1 MRVTHKGYLIS
12 TQVAFIALYTIIV
25 TGSLVRLTGSGLG
38 CVDWPQCSKSK
49 FIDVSSTHAAIEQLN
64 RLFTGVVA
72 AAVILCVLMS
82 LKLTPRRRDLIA
94 MSIVLVAGVLA
105 QVIIGAIVV
114 WTGLNP
120 YSNIAHFIVSIFLM
134 SVAYML
140 VQHAKIFRLT
150 DDVVP
155 RGEPILKDQ
164 RIAKLVKILLLT
176 TGAAVVAGTLVT
188 GSGPHAGD
196 ENAVRLGFA
205 MTTIVRT
212 HSVFVWLTV
221 ATTMAL
227 VFLARK
233 NTDARVLLT
242 KSLKRF
248 SAVLIFQGAIGYL
261 QYFLGVPIGLVAVHV
276 ATSVAVWLCAVD
288 VYWNS
293 RLSVLPNNVLDYKQ
307 DVGG

>member
-1 MRVTHKGYLIS
+1 M
-12 TQVAFIALYTIIV
+12 
-25 TGSLVRLTGSGLG
+25 
-38 CVDWPQCSKSK
+38 
-49 FIDVSSTHAAIEQLN
+49 
-64 RLFTGVVA
+64 VA
-72 AAVILCVLMS
+72 AAVILCVLLS

-94 MSIVLVAGVLA
+94 LSIVLVVGVLT
-105 QVIIGAIVV
+105 QVVIGAIVV

-155 RGEPILKDQ
+155 RGEPILKDG
-164 RIAKLVKILLLT
+164 LLTKIVRLLLVT
-176 TGAAVVAGTLVT
+176 TGAAVLTGTLVT

-196 ENAVRLGFA
+196 ENAVRLGFV

-212 HSVFVWLTV
+212 HSAFVWLTL
-221 ATTMAL
+221 ATTLAL

-233 NTDARVLLT
+233 TPNARVLLS
-242 KSLKRF
+242 KPLKRF

-293 RLSVLPNNVLDYKQ
+293 RLSVSPNNVLD
-307 DVGG
+307 

>member
-1 MRVTHKGYLIS
+1 MRVTHKSYLRS
-12 TQVAFIALYTIIV
+12 TQVAFVALYTIIV

-38 CVDWPQCSKSK
+38 CADWPQCSESK
-49 FIDVSSTHAAIEQLN
+49 FIDVSSAHAAIEQLN

-82 LKLTPRRRDLIA
+82 LKVVPRRRDLIA
-94 MSIVLVAGVLA
+94 MSIVLVVGVLA
-105 QVIIGAIVV
+105 QVVIGAIVV

-155 RGEPILKDQ
+155 RGEPILKDG
-164 RIAKLVKILLLT
+164 LLTKIVRLLLVT
-176 TGAAVVAGTLVT
+176 TGAAVLTGTLVT

-196 ENAVRLGFA
+196 ENAVRLGFV

-212 HSVFVWLTV
+212 HSAFVWLTL
-221 ATTMAL
+221 ATTLAL

-233 NTDARVLLT
+233 TPNARVLLS
-242 KSLKRF
+242 KPLKRF

-293 RLSVLPNNVLDYKQ
+293 RLSVSPNNVLD
-307 DVGG
+307 

>member
-1 MRVTHKGYLIS
+1 
-12 TQVAFIALYTIIV
+12 
-25 TGSLVRLTGSGLG
+25 
-38 CVDWPQCSKSK
+38 
-49 FIDVSSTHAAIEQLN
+49 
-64 RLFTGVVA
+64 
-72 AAVILCVLMS
+72 
-82 LKLTPRRRDLIA
+82 
-94 MSIVLVAGVLA
+94 
-105 QVIIGAIVV
+105 
-114 WTGLNP
+114 
-120 YSNIAHFIVSIFLM
+120 M

-155 RGEPILKDQ
+155 RGEPILKDG
-164 RIAKLVKILLLT
+164 LLTKIVRLLLVT
-176 TGAAVVAGTLVT
+176 TGAAVLTGTLVT

-196 ENAVRLGFA
+196 ENAVRLGFV

-212 HSVFVWLTV
+212 HSAFVWLTL
-221 ATTMAL
+221 ATTLAL

-233 NTDARVLLT
+233 TPNARVLFS

-248 SAVLIFQGAIGYL
+248 SAVLVFQGAIGYL

-293 RLSVLPNNVLDYKQ
+293 RLSVSPNNVLD
-307 DVGG
+307 

>member
-1 MRVTHKGYLIS
+1 
-12 TQVAFIALYTIIV
+12 
-25 TGSLVRLTGSGLG
+25 
-38 CVDWPQCSKSK
+38 
-49 FIDVSSTHAAIEQLN
+49 
-64 RLFTGVVA
+64 
-72 AAVILCVLMS
+72 
-82 LKLTPRRRDLIA
+82 

-155 RGEPILKDQ
+155 RVEPILKDG
-164 RIAKLVKILLLT
+164 RIVKLVKILLLT

-212 HSVFVWLTV
+212 HSAFVWLTV
-221 ATTMAL
+221 GTTIAL
-227 VFLARK
+227 AFLVR
-233 NTDARVLLT
+233 NQGDARVLLT
-242 KSLKRF
+242 RSLKRF
-248 SAVLIFQGAIGYL
+248 SAVLILQGAIGYL
-261 QYFLGVPIGLVAVHV
+261 QYFLGVPIGLVALHV
-276 ATSVAVWLCAVD
+276 ATSVAVWLYAVD

-293 RLSVLPNNVLDYKQ
+293 RLSVFPNNVL
-307 DVGG
+307 